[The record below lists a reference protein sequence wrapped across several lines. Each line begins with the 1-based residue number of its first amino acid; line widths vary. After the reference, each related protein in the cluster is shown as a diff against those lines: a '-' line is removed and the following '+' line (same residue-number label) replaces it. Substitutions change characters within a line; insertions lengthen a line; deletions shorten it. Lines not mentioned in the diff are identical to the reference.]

1 MSVAE
6 ILDKAADL
14 IEANGH
20 WKGEATPGHVSVTDE
35 AQQAILAGAP
45 CCTVGAIYAAA
56 ADGEFERETA
66 AYLAFR
72 DWLDCRGLGGMV
84 LWNDAPERTQQEV
97 VTALR
102 EAVEANR

>member
-20 WKGEATPGHVSVTDE
+20 WKGEATPGHRSVTDE
-35 AQQAILAGAP
+35 ARRAILAGAP
-45 CCTVGAIYAAA
+45 CCTVGALYAAA
-56 ADGEFERETA
+56 DEDAARETGP
-66 AYLAFR
+66 YLAFR

-102 EAVEANR
+102 KAAEANR